1 VNGIDPSG
9 RDSLWAGGPDLGPIV
24 PSIQI
29 PDIPNPV
36 DWAFNQ
42 VGQLGQDAERY
53 WADRSN
59 HDTGIAKFG
68 DTVAGTLAAMADCNN
83 LPITVTVLSLGTAV
97 SGVAVA
103 SEALGRIV
111 IRRYPNAAGGGITYR
126 APWRTRYSLDWHRF
140 SSGGRDVFRPHFDRT
155 GGGRSPINT
164 GRGRNKPSGR
174 SHSGMQSGPCCATD
188 TFSVQ
193 YRVWL
198 VSGE

>member
-1 VNGIDPSG
+1 MNGIDPSG

-97 SGVAVA
+97 SGVAVD

-126 APWRTRYSLDWHRF
+126 APCTSSEAACYTMIEPDICIMRVQGQSLINRIVGLRKVLQHTMCHAQI
-140 SSGGRDVFRPHFDRT
+140 SQCLST
-155 GGGRSPINT
+155 LQRST
-164 GRGRNKPSGR
+164 
-174 SHSGMQSGPCCATD
+174 
-188 TFSVQ
+188 
-193 YRVWL
+193 
-198 VSGE
+198 